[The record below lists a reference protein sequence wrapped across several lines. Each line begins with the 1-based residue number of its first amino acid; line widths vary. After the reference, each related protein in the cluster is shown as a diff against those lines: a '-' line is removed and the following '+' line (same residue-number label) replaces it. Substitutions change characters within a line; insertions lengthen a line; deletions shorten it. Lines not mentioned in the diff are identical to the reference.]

1 MINRFDETYAKNL
14 SDDLAMRVYTSNLLG
29 VDDNLVLHGG
39 GNTSVKIGD
48 LLYVKGSGWDLSDI
62 QKEGFAPVKMDA
74 LLAMAELEKLSDS
87 EMVAGQKAAMTDASA
102 PNPSIEAI
110 LHALIPFKFVDH
122 THADA
127 VVTLTNTPG
136 GEQIVRELY
145 GEKMLIVPYV
155 MPGFILARTIY
166 EMTRGVDW
174 KELDGIILLNHG
186 VFSFDDDAKKS
197 YDKMIA
203 IVAKAEAYLTQN
215 VELACEGNAADHID
229 LHMLA
234 ALRGEA
240 ARLRGCGL
248 VARLNDSDAAL
259 CFSRLKNLETIV
271 HNGPLTPE
279 HVIRT
284 KPNPV
289 IVERD
294 VPADYDRFVRGYT
307 EYFKSHENGET
318 MLDPAPRYAVW
329 RGHGVVSLGASIKE
343 TMIIAD
349 ITAHTVRAMLSAEKL
364 GGWKSLSKHDL
375 FDMEYWELEQAK
387 LKKGGEKSPLEG
399 RVAVVVDGDGESGA
413 FLVETLAPLCG
424 AVVVLGMG
432 EGLAERYHAANVL
445 AIECDITDGDEL
457 SRAADAV
464 VYTFGG
470 FDLLLDNT
478 ETDLIDHDT
487 VLNSFGSFL
496 ELGFN
501 PKALVF
507 AQKDTP
513 LKGRTF
519 PVKPVDNNDEDVTPE
534 RLIALC
540 R

>member
-1 MINRFDETYAKNL
+1 MTNRFDTSYAKTL
-14 SDDLAMRVYTSNLLG
+14 QDDLAMRVYTSNLLG

-39 GNTSVKIGD
+39 GNTSVKIDD

-62 QKEGFAPVKMDA
+62 KKEGFAPVKMDA
-74 LLAMAELEKLSDS
+74 LLTMAKLKELSDS
-87 EMVAGQKAAMTDASA
+87 EMVAAQKAAMTDSSA
-102 PNPSIEAI
+102 PGPSIEAI

-166 EMTRGVDW
+166 EMTQDVKW
-174 KELDGIILLNHG
+174 SELDGIILLNHG
-186 VFSFDDDAKKS
+186 VFSFDDDAKIS

-203 IVAKAEAYLTQN
+203 IVAKAEAYLAQN
-215 VELACEGNAADHID
+215 VKLECEGPGAEFID
-229 LHMLA
+229 LHMFA

-240 ARLRGCGL
+240 ARLRGCGI
-248 VARLNDSDAAL
+248 VARLNEEAL
-259 CFSRLKNLETIV
+259 CFSRLKNLETII

-289 IVERD
+289 IIERD
-294 VPADYDRFVRGYT
+294 VPAEYDRFVKGYT
-307 EYFKSHENGET
+307 EYFRSHEKGET
-318 MLDPAPRYAVW
+318 MLDPAPRYAIW
-329 RGHGVVSLGASIKE
+329 RGHGIVSLGASIKE
-343 TMIIAD
+343 TMIISD
-349 ITAHTVRAMLSAEKL
+349 ITEHTAHAMLTAEKM
-364 GGWKSLSKHDL
+364 GGWKSLSKRDL

-399 RVAVVVDGDGESGA
+399 RVAIVVDGNAESGD

-432 EGLAERYHAANVL
+432 EGLGDRYTASNVL
-445 AIECDITDGDEL
+445 VIECDITDSEEL
-457 SRAADAV
+457 SRAADAT

-478 ETDLIDHDT
+478 ETELIDHDT

-496 ELGFN
+496 ELGYR

-507 AQKDTP
+507 ADSETS

-519 PVKPVDNNDEDVTPE
+519 EVKVVDNNRRDIDDAELI
-534 RLIALC
+534 RLC
-540 R
+540 Q

>member
-1 MINRFDETYAKNL
+1 MQNRFDATYAATL
-14 SDDLAMRVYTSNLLG
+14 TDDLAMRVYTSNLLG
-29 VDDNLVLHGG
+29 VDENLVLHGG
-39 GNTSVKIGD
+39 GNTSVKIEGV
-48 LLYVKGSGWDLSDI
+48 LYVKGSGWDLSDI
-62 QKEGFAPVKMDA
+62 KKEGFAPVKMDA
-74 LLAMAELEKLSDS
+74 LLEMAAMEELSDS
-87 EMVAGQKAAMTDASA
+87 EMVSRQKAAMTDKAA
-102 PNPSIEAI
+102 PGPSIEAI

-127 VVTLTNTPG
+127 VVTITNTPD
-136 GEQIVRELY
+136 GETHIREIY

-155 MPGFILARTIY
+155 MPGFILAKTIY
-166 EMTRGVDW
+166 EMTKDIDW
-174 KELDGIILLNHG
+174 QELDGMILLNHG
-186 VFSFDDDAKKS
+186 VFSFDNDAKKS

-203 IVAKAEAYLTQN
+203 VIATAEAYLASN
-215 VELACEGNAADHID
+215 VILSCEGTPAEYID

-234 ALRGEA
+234 AIRGEA
-240 ARLRGCGL
+240 AKLRGCGII
-248 VARLNDSDAAL
+248 ARLNDSSEAL

-279 HVIRT
+279 HVIRI

-294 VPADYDRFVRGYT
+294 VPGDYDRFVQ
-307 EYFKSHENGET
+307 EYRDYFSAYEKGET

-329 RGHGVVSLGASIKE
+329 RGHGVVALGAGIKE
-343 TMIIAD
+343 TMIITD
-349 ITAHTVRAMLSAEKL
+349 ITGHTVHAMLTAEKL
-364 GGWKSLSKHDL
+364 QSWKSLSKADL

-399 RVAVVVDGDGESGA
+399 RVAVVVDGNAESGD
-413 FLVETLAPLCG
+413 FIVQTLAPLCG

-432 EGLAERYHAANVL
+432 EGLNKRYNAPNIL
-445 AIECDITDGDEL
+445 TIECDITDSEEL

-470 FDLLLDNT
+470 LDLLLDNS

-487 VLNSFGSFL
+487 VLGCFGSYL
-496 ELGFN
+496 ELGYR
-501 PKALVF
+501 PKAVVL
-507 AQKDTP
+507 ADERPTKA
-513 LKGRTF
+513 RTF
-519 PVKPVDNNDEDVTPE
+519 EVVTADNNKEAITPE
-534 RLIALC
+534 VLIKLC

>member
-1 MINRFDETYAKNL
+1 MTNRFDETYAKKL
-14 SDDLAMRVYTSNLLG
+14 TDDLAMRVYTSNLLG
-29 VDDNLVLHGG
+29 VDENLVLHGG
-39 GNTSVKIGD
+39 GNTSVKID
-48 LLYVKGSGWDLSDI
+48 NVLYVKGSGWDLSDI
-62 QKEGFAPVKMDA
+62 KKEGFAPVKMDA
-74 LLAMAELEKLSDS
+74 LLAMAELESLSDS
-87 EMVAGQKAAMTDASA
+87 EMVAGQKAAMTDKSA
-102 PNPSIEAI
+102 PGPSIEAI
-110 LHALIPFKFVDH
+110 LHALIPFRFVDH

-136 GEQIVRELY
+136 GEKIIRELY
-145 GEKMLIVPYV
+145 GEKMLVVPYV

-166 EMTRGVDW
+166 EMTRDVEW
-174 KELDGIILLNHG
+174 AKLDGIILLNHG

-203 IVAKAEAYLTQN
+203 IVAKAEAYLADNIDLT
-215 VELACEGNAADHID
+215 CGGKAADRID
-229 LHMLA
+229 LHMFA

-240 ARLRGCGL
+240 ARLRGCGI
-248 VARLNDSDAAL
+248 VARLNDSDDAL
-259 CFSRLKNLETIV
+259 CFSRLKNLEDII

-289 IVERD
+289 IIERD
-294 VPADYDRFVRGYT
+294 VPAEYDRFVREYT
-307 EYFKSHENGET
+307 EYFKTHEKGET

-329 RGHGVVSLGASIKE
+329 RGHGIVSLGASVKE
-343 TMIIAD
+343 TMIISD
-349 ITAHTVRAMLSAEKL
+349 ITAHTARAMLSAEQL
-364 GGWKSLSKHDL
+364 GGWKSLSKADL

-399 RVAVVVDGDGESGA
+399 RVAVVVDGNAESGA
-413 FLVETLAPLCG
+413 FLVDTLAPFCG
-424 AVVVLGMG
+424 AVVVLGAG
-432 EGLAERYHAANVL
+432 EGLGERYAASNVL
-445 AIECDITDGDEL
+445 VIECDTTDGDEL
-457 SRAADAV
+457 ARAADAV

-478 ETDLIDHDT
+478 ETDLIGHDA

-496 ELGFN
+496 ELGFS
-501 PKALVF
+501 PKAVVF
-507 AQKDTP
+507 SAKDTV

-519 PVKPVDNNDEDVTPE
+519 PVKVIDNNEAAVTPE
-534 RLIALC
+534 YLVEVC